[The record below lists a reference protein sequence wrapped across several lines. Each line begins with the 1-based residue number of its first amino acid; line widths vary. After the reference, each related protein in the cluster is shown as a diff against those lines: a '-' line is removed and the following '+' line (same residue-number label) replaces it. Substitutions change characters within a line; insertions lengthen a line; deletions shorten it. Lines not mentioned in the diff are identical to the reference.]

1 MIVVDNTLITESL
14 FQLTLAPGELSE
26 SFKIPGQYVVVNL
39 ENQKPLYLVIASK
52 VGDSHWNFLVR
63 DTNPS
68 TKVLKELKSGVS
80 VNVTPAQGKGYPMD
94 KLMGQNIVLFSAGTG
109 LASFYSVISEIVG
122 HRSNYERV
130 VLLHGSRFESE
141 LPFKDEMLKWVHDEI
156 EVYVAL
162 SKPSDSW
169 AFHEGHVQSILNH
182 EKIDLTDYKA
192 LICGPNQMVKD
203 VSVVAAEFGLSP
215 KDIFSNY

>member
-1 MIVVDNTLITESL
+1 MIVVENLQITESL
-14 FQLTLAPGELSE
+14 FQLTIAPAELSE
-26 SFKIPGQYVVVNL
+26 SFKLPGQYVVVNL

-52 VGDSHWNFLVR
+52 VGASQWNFLVR

-68 TKVLKELKSGVS
+68 TKVLKDLKVGAQISVS
-80 VNVTPAQGKGYPMD
+80 SAQGKGYPME
-94 KLMGQNIVLFSAGTG
+94 KLVGQNVVLFSAGTG

-130 VLLHGSRFESE
+130 VLLHGSRIEPE
-141 LPFKDEMLKWVHDEI
+141 LPFKEEMLKWVHEDI
-156 EVYVAL
+156 EVFVTL

-182 EKIDLTDYKA
+182 EKIDLTDFKA

-203 VSVVAAEFGLSP
+203 VSVVAAEFGLNP